1 MQIYYCIKKKINKAF
16 EQYDLILNNFP
27 GHTLSDEIY
36 MRKAQVY
43 ISSNNFEKA
52 LYNLEMINSDWSYDI
67 LSDDALFKRA
77 KIYDDFLKNSEKALS
92 LYEQILTEHPESIY
106 VSESRK
112 RYRDLRG
119 DNL

>member
-1 MQIYYCIKKKINKAF
+1 
-16 EQYDLILNNFP
+16 
-27 GHTLSDEIY
+27 

-52 LYNLEMINSDWSYDI
+52 LYNLEIINSDWNYDI

-92 LYEQILTEHPESIY
+92 LYEQILTEHPDSIY

-112 RYRDLRG
+112 RYRFLRG